1 MTATED
7 GMDQLARKTHWEQFY
22 ATHSEQELSW
32 FESVPALSL
41 DLIRNSTRTKT
52 DSIVD
57 IGGGSSRLVDCLIAE
72 GYSTVAVLDVS
83 HRALAMARERLGADA
98 GKVLWIES
106 DVLVWHCVSP
116 VDIWHDRAAYHFFT
130 DEKDRAAY
138 AKAASSAVQPGGTLI
153 VATFAI
159 DGPKSCSGLPAY
171 RASAD
176 MIAADFALS
185 FELVESRIHE
195 HVTPRGAVQR
205 FQIACLCRKQDSLV
219 AASIEH

>member
-1 MTATED
+1 
-7 GMDQLARKTHWEQFY
+7 MDQPARKTHWEQFY
-22 ATHSEQELSW
+22 ATHPEQELSW

-41 DLIRNSTRTKT
+41 ELIHGSARTKS

-72 GYSTVAVLDVS
+72 GYSAVAVLDIS
-83 HRALAMARERLGADA
+83 HRALATARERMGTDA
-98 GKVLWIES
+98 GKVRWIES
-106 DVLVWHCVSP
+106 DVLAWHCASP
-116 VDIWHDRAAYHFFT
+116 VDLWHDRAAYHFFT

-138 AKAASSAVQPGGTLI
+138 AKIASGAVRPGGTLI

-176 MIAADFALS
+176 MIAADFAPA
-185 FELVESRIHE
+185 FELVESRIHD
-195 HVTPRGAVQR
+195 HVTPRGTVQR
-205 FQIACLCRKQDSLV
+205 FQIARLRRKQ
-219 AASIEH
+219 IP